1 MSEDQNDKQH
11 EATPQRLREARKRGD
26 VPHSADLAGA
36 AVIGGLLLSALAFG
50 PAMSEHF
57 AVRAGALLSL
67 RPVAGTA
74 AAASAAAGFAPAF
87 IVAALAAI
95 GGYAVQNAN
104 VVAPDR
110 LAVKWSRLDPVANA
124 QRRFGIA
131 GLVDLARTLTKL
143 LLFSAALGMLLWL
156 RLPDLAA
163 LAGVAPAIVVK
174 ALFLQLRDFLVLATV
189 VLIATGLAELSWQR
203 FDHGRRN
210 RMSRQELT
218 DEFRQS
224 EGDPHVKQARRAIA
238 LAIANNRMIAD
249 VRTADVVVVNP
260 THYAVALQW
269 KRSGKRA
276 PVCVAKGVDH
286 MAARIREAA
295 ALAGV
300 PVRSDP
306 PVARALHASLE
317 IGQEVL
323 PEHYAAVAAAI
334 RFADAMRRRRRNSL

>member
-1 MSEDQNDKQH
+1 
-11 EATPQRLREARKRGD
+11 
-26 VPHSADLAGA
+26 
-36 AVIGGLLLSALAFG
+36 
-50 PAMSEHF
+50 
-57 AVRAGALLSL
+57 
-67 RPVAGTA
+67 
-74 AAASAAAGFAPAF
+74 
-87 IVAALAAI
+87 
-95 GGYAVQNAN
+95 
-104 VVAPDR
+104 VAPDR